1 MAKAKDHIQREK
13 IKKVT
18 SIGAHPTRSTPKNK
32 HILLCLFFGVL
43 HQRTNIREDVGNDI
57 GVKVDDN

>member
-32 HILLCLFFGVL
+32 HKRRCWKRYRG
-43 HQRTNIREDVGNDI
+43 QGR
-57 GVKVDDN
+57 